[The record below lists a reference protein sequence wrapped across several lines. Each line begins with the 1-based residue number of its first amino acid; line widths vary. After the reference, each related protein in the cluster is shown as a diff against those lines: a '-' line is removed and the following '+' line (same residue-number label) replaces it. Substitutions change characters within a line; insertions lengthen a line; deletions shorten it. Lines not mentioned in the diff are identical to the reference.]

1 MVAKMQPAAE
11 ESDLRRLVLNHIR
24 QDPRTK
30 ESDVGVAADEGIVT
44 LTGSV
49 KTNAERIA
57 VETVAKEVR
66 GVRAV
71 ASDLAAK
78 PLQDRGSTEIARD
91 IVKGLKSHIFLASE
105 DIRVIVR
112 DGLVTLEGKVH
123 NELQR
128 MLAEAEVKRLRGISG
143 ISNQL
148 EVKPG
153 APAQEGIE
161 TSRNGNAGLYNDEAW
176 VETGDAEAD

>member
-11 ESDLRRLVLNHIR
+11 GSDLRQVVVNQIR
-24 QDPRTK
+24 QKRETS
-30 ESDVGVAADEGIVT
+30 ETDVSVAADQGIVT

-57 VETVAKEVR
+57 VETVAKQER

-71 ASDLAAK
+71 ANDLVVK
-78 PLQDRGSTEIARD
+78 PSRERSSTEIAND
-91 IVKGLKSHIFLASE
+91 VLKGLKSHIFLASE

-128 MLAEAEVKRLRGISG
+128 MLAEAEVKRLRGVSG

-161 TSRNGNAGLYNDEAW
+161 TSRNGNAGLYNDKGW
-176 VETGDAEAD
+176 VETGEAEAG